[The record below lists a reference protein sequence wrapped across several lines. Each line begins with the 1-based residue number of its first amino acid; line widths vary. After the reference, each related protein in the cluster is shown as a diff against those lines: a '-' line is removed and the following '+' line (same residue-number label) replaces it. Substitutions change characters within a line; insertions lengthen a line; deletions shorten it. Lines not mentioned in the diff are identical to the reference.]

1 MVLEVYRFHKRAFLF
16 TDHGVNWRQHRR
28 NCRIGK
34 IKTNKMVFSTKDIV
48 LIKVIRQEKVTT
60 IITLVHWK

>member
-1 MVLEVYRFHKRAFLF
+1 
-16 TDHGVNWRQHRR
+16 
-28 NCRIGK
+28 
-34 IKTNKMVFSTKDIV
+34 MVFSTKDIV